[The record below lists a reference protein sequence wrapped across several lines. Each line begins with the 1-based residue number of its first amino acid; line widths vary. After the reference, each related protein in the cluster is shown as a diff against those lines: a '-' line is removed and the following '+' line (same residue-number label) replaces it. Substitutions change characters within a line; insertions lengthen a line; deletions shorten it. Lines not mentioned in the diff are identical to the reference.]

1 MMTIILTAVITAVIV
16 TAFWA
21 YFDQIENGKELAKDN
36 VTVTVIKNEENVIE
50 SVQIFGEY
58 FALKEIKKN
67 GENIIENAQTYG
79 RDKVL
84 KEIKGDI

>member
-1 MMTIILTAVITAVIV
+1 MTIILTAVITAVIV

-21 YFDQIENGKELAKDN
+21 YFDHIENGYELAKNN
-36 VTVTVIKNEENVIE
+36 VTVTVIKNEENTIE
-50 SVQIFGEY
+50 DVQIFGKY
-58 FALKEIKKN
+58 FVLKEIKKN
-67 GENIIENAQTYG
+67 GENVIEDYQTYG